1 MKRREFIIV
10 LGSAAAWPVVGRA
23 AQSGAVPKIGYLS
36 PGSSVVGPLA
46 RHDAF
51 LKGLA
56 ELGYADGKNIAIEYR
71 FADGAFDRLPSLA
84 TDLVELKVDVIV
96 AVVTQA
102 SLAAK
107 NATKTIPVV
116 MVSVSDPVGSGLVA
130 SLPRPGANITGTS
143 SMTAE
148 VAGKS
153 LELLKEVIPAL
164 SQAAVLWNPSN
175 AVFQTQILRET
186 EVAAKVLRVK
196 LQPFGVRGPNE
207 LDAAFAAMSEA
218 HTGALL
224 VLADPMF
231 ALYQTRIVDL
241 ADHRHLPAMYGL
253 REDAAVG
260 GLMAYAPDYAELY
273 WRAAAYVDKILKG
286 TKPADLPVE
295 QPTKFHLVINLKSAK
310 GLGLEI
316 PSKVLALADEVI
328 E

>member
-1 MKRREFIIV
+1 
-10 LGSAAAWPVVGRA
+10 
-23 AQSGAVPKIGYLS
+23 
-36 PGSSVVGPLA
+36 
-46 RHDAF
+46 
-51 LKGLA
+51 LA
-56 ELGYADGKNIAIEYR
+56 ELGYIDGKNIAIEYR
-71 FADGAFDRLPSLA
+71 FADGAFDRLPGLA
-84 TDLVELKVDVIV
+84 TELVGLKVDVIV

-102 SLAAK
+102 SLAAN
-107 NATKTIPVV
+107 NATKTIPIV

-153 LELLKEVIPAL
+153 LELLKEVIPTL
-164 SQAAVLWNPSN
+164 SHAAVLWNPSN
-175 AVFQTQILRET
+175 AVFQAQILRET
-186 EVAAKVLRVK
+186 EVAAKVLGVK

-218 HTGALL
+218 HSGALL

-231 ALYQTRIVDL
+231 ALHQTRIVDL
-241 ADHRHLPAMYGL
+241 ADRGHLPAMYGL
-253 REDAAVG
+253 REDAAAG